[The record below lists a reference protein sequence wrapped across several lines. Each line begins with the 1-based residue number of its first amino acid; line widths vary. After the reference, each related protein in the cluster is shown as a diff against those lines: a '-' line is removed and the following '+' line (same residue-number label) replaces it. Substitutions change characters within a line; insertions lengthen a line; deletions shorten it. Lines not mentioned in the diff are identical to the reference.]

1 MDFNKL
7 KTEIKNVELDMT
19 RSDNEDY
26 FEAVIKTA
34 RLEELARVLESN
46 FGPPAWPSR
55 LKLLQEAQNALKNF
69 GGIRKGQTLYFSNN
83 GAHQIFA
90 MLWPWQDNERVTIK
104 AGKVDHPL
112 IKSARSIGTSFGDRK

>member
-1 MDFNKL
+1 MMARASIYEDVVEMEFDKL
-7 KTEIKNVELDMT
+7 KTEIKNVGFDMT

-26 FEAVIKTA
+26 FEAVIKKA

-55 LKLLQEAQNALKNF
+55 LKLSKEAGNALKNF
-69 GGIRKGQTLYFSNN
+69 GGIRNGQTLYFSNN

-104 AGKVDHPL
+104 MGKV
-112 IKSARSIGTSFGDRK
+112 